1 MIRHANKERSVALV
15 LLLSNT
21 ALWITLMD
29 SKEKLVWLSS
39 LSVRAT
45 KKKSSITKSGAPTSA
60 KTLLLKTASSVNAN
74 MKRDVNLIFKTVLSR
89 KILYFTVFRIKLTAV
104 LLRWSKE
111 TARCVTM
118 RPTRKPRTVLLY
130 VMDS

>member
-1 MIRHANKERSVALV
+1 MIRHASKERSVALV

-60 KTLLLKTASSVNAN
+60 KTLLLRTASSVNAN
-74 MKRDVNLIFKTVLSR
+74 MKRDVNLIFKTV
-89 KILYFTVFRIKLTAV
+89 
-104 LLRWSKE
+104 
-111 TARCVTM
+111 
-118 RPTRKPRTVLLY
+118 
-130 VMDS
+130 